1 MSTEVKTLGDMAA
14 DSTAR
19 DKQPGRPGEP
29 VSADRQ
35 IAAYFERLEKER
47 LARRAEI
54 RRQIAERDKLMVRV
68 TDLEA
73 ELRALDARCD
83 DLAAEHA
90 RKCEPLQTKLQAASA
105 AARTKLLAEVTVFN
119 CELEE
124 SLQAV
129 RRVRSKVV
137 REHRDVR
144 SAAAGLPTEA
154 SLSGADL
161 ASPKL
166 LAEKHAGECRR
177 RAAQLRVDR
186 AHEML
191 RRFVPELEMM
201 RSASVPEHSHGWSKV
216 DSRRGLDYETIH
228 KLQLRVDRW
237 QCELV
242 HASQETHAAEQA
254 LAEIAA
260 AMRAE

>member
-14 DSTAR
+14 DSAAR

-68 TDLEA
+68 SDLEA
-73 ELRALDARCD
+73 QLRELDKRADQ
-83 DLAAEHA
+83 AAEKH
-90 RKCEPLQTKLQAASA
+90 A
-105 AARTKLLAEVTVFN
+105 AAAEPIQRKLESASGTQRTKLLSELTTVN
-119 CELEE
+119 LDLERELEGIGRTRNP
-124 SLQAV
+124 LI
-129 RRVRSKVV
+129 
-137 REHRDVR
+137 REHRETR
-144 SAAAGLPTEA
+144 SSAAALPTENRLA
-154 SLSGADL
+154 GADL

-166 LAEKHAGECRR
+166 LAEKHAGECRLR
-177 RAAQLRVDR
+177 MAQARVEHARDQLEVLEPR
-186 AHEML
+186 LEMVSCTKLPVSQFGHTAINKPPQIDFEQLAHL
-191 RRFVPELEMM
+191 RR
-201 RSASVPEHSHGWSKV
+201 
-216 DSRRGLDYETIH
+216 
-228 KLQLRVDRW
+228 RVAWCR
-237 QCELV
+237 CEL
-242 HASQETHAAEQA
+242 THAAAEMHAAQQA